1 MKKLFFLLTAALLL
15 CAPAWSQDARTLLK
29 QNPERYGGV
38 HHSYEAPETTVDTP
52 APKGYEPFYV
62 SHYGRH
68 GSRYLTSMNSVT
80 RVSHLFDR
88 LDSLGVLSTEG
99 EALHKALKALE
110 QSHEDQ
116 AGYLT
121 LRGGREHQGIAHRLY
136 QRVPG
141 VFAQTDRDRVVAE
154 SSYVQR
160 CIQSL
165 ANFSLALKADAPQL
179 RFDIYAGERFMKHIS
194 PGTSVPRNRSHSAV
208 FDSVLNARFDP
219 ARVMNAWFSD
229 PWVAAQHLGK
239 YSVRQFIYYVF
250 YAGGINQCLADD
262 YDLPEIHAFFTEDEL
277 YNLWYCENLS
287 HFDSMSNTLDNG
299 CRFNETGRKI
309 LADFVSKA
317 DAAVSGN
324 DVAADLRFG
333 HDSGLLPLLSYL
345 RLEGYEETVPMAQAA
360 ESGWYSFEQMPM
372 GSNLQL
378 IFYRNGKDDVLVKIL
393 RNERETTIP
402 ALKPYKGPYY
412 RWKDLR
418 NYFVN
423 LP

>member
-1 MKKLFFLLTAALLL
+1 MKKLFLFLSLAVLLAAPVW
-15 CAPAWSQDARTLLK
+15 AQDARTRLLE
-29 QNPERYGGV
+29 NPERYAGV
-38 HHSYEAPETTVDTP
+38 HHSYEAPATVADTP
-52 APKGYEPFYV
+52 APKGFEPFYV

-80 RVSHLFDR
+80 RVSWLFDS
-88 LDSLGVLSTEG
+88 LDSLGVLSPEG
-99 EALHKALKALE
+99 AALHEALKALE

-121 LRGGREHQGIAHRLY
+121 LRGGREHQGIAQRLY
-136 QRVPG
+136 ERVPG
-141 VFAQTDRDRVVAE
+141 VFSQPDRDRVVAE

-165 ANFSLALKADAPQL
+165 ANFTMVLKADAPQL

-194 PGTSVPRNRSHSAV
+194 PGTSVPRNHSHSAV

-219 ARVMNAWFSD
+219 TRVMDAWFSD
-229 PWVAAQHLGK
+229 PWVAAQNLGK

-250 YAGGINQCLADD
+250 YAGGINQCLTED
-262 YDLPEIHAFFTEDEL
+262 YDLPDIHRFFTEEEL

-287 HFDSMSNTLDNG
+287 HFDSMANTLENG
-299 CRFNETGRKI
+299 SRFNETGRKI
-309 LADFVSKA
+309 IADFVKKA
-317 DAAVSGN
+317 DAAVAGN

-333 HDSGLLPLLSYL
+333 HDSGLLPLMSYL
-345 RLEGYEETVPMAQAA
+345 RLEGYEKTISMTEAA
-360 ESGWYSFEQMPM
+360 ENGWYSFEQMPM
-372 GSNLQL
+372 GSNLQM
-378 IFYRNGKDDVLVKIL
+378 IFYRDKKGDVLVKLL
-393 RNERETTIP
+393 RNEHETTIP

-418 NYFVN
+418 EYLVN

>member
-68 GSRYLTSMNSVT
+68 GSRYMTSMNSVT

-141 VFAQTDRDRVVAE
+141 VFVQTDRDRVVAE

-317 DAAVSGN
+317 DAAVAGN

>member
-1 MKKLFFLLTAALLL
+1 MKKLFLFLSLAVLLAAPVW
-15 CAPAWSQDARTLLK
+15 AQDARTRLLE
-29 QNPERYGGV
+29 NPERYAGV
-38 HHSYEAPETTVDTP
+38 HHSYEAPATVADTP
-52 APKGYEPFYV
+52 APKGFEPFYV

-80 RVSHLFDR
+80 RVSWLFDS
-88 LDSLGVLSTEG
+88 LDSLGVLSPEG
-99 EALHKALKALE
+99 AALHEALKALE

-121 LRGGREHQGIAHRLY
+121 LRGGREHQGIAQRLY
-136 QRVPG
+136 ERVPG
-141 VFAQTDRDRVVAE
+141 VFSQPDRDRVVAE

-165 ANFSLALKADAPQL
+165 ANCPMVLKADAPQL

-194 PGTSVPRNRSHSAV
+194 PGTSVPRNHSHSAV

-219 ARVMNAWFSD
+219 TRVMDAWFSD
-229 PWVAAQHLGK
+229 PWVAAQNLGK

-250 YAGGINQCLADD
+250 YAGGINQCLTED
-262 YDLPEIHAFFTEDEL
+262 YDLPDIHRFFTEEEL

-287 HFDSMSNTLDNG
+287 HFDSMANTLENG
-299 CRFNETGRKI
+299 SRFNETGRKI
-309 LADFVSKA
+309 IADFVKKA
-317 DAAVSGN
+317 DAAVAGN

-333 HDSGLLPLLSYL
+333 HDSGLLPLMSYL
-345 RLEGYEETVPMAQAA
+345 RLEGYEKTISMTEAA
-360 ESGWYSFEQMPM
+360 ENGWYSFEQMPM
-372 GSNLQL
+372 GSNLQM
-378 IFYRNGKDDVLVKIL
+378 IFYRDKKGDVLVKLL
-393 RNERETTIP
+393 RNEHETTIP

-418 NYFVN
+418 EYLVN